1 MCGKITY
8 KVSESNVLYP
18 DATNNVLFSSYTGL
32 VSQKM
37 RFAASRLLG
46 KNYGSSFSFSV
57 AEKSQCSPP
66 SA

>member
-18 DATNNVLFSSYTGL
+18 DATNNVLFSSYG
-32 VSQKM
+32 
-37 RFAASRLLG
+37 SRLPKNEIRRIASILE
-46 KNYGSSFSFSV
+46 NYGSSFSFSV